1 MRCINSFRKV
11 KANIVQAAQ
20 NGTVLDLL
28 YEILLIFAPGTLI
41 LSGLIAQEMRHALKV
56 KDIIM
61 KDL

>member
-1 MRCINSFRKV
+1 MLCINSFRKV